1 MRCHWRVSNRVLS
14 TEYQAYLHAYLFII
28 LYQRQFEIAVLV
40 YYKNLWW
47 PYIIVNTQVNQKK
60 KKNQQKIHFLHIEKV
75 NTSFSSTLAINEQ
88 DERII
93 T

>member
-1 MRCHWRVSNRVLS
+1 MVTKKDIFKKNPKKCAVTEYTYNRVLS

-60 KKNQQKIHFLHIEKV
+60 KKNQQKIHFLHIEKKHE
-75 NTSFSSTLAINEQ
+75 F
-88 DERII
+88 
-93 T
+93 